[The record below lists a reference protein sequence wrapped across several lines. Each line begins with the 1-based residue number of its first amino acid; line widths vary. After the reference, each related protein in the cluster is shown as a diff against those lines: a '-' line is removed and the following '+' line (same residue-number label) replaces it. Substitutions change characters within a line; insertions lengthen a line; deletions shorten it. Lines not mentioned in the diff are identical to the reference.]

1 MGGDR
6 KRKIK
11 ILLVSG
17 FPTNKNS
24 ASYNRNLSIQKMV
37 SNSFEYE
44 TIQAPDIKIKS
55 KWVIFSAVRRYILSL
70 FTLWQIIKKTKEKGY
85 IYFVFLRSTNPF
97 TAFIVWIIS
106 KPRRIKIAI
115 ERNEFPAAI
124 RNQDNS
130 VFKGLFYKIFVL
142 TWHYRLF
149 DIIFLMTDEL
159 YHFYRPHANRKAIIR
174 KLPMTVDFVRFEKI
188 KEKDFC
194 QYIFYAGSLEE
205 KKDGVESLIYAFNE
219 IAADYPFLQLKI
231 AGGTKHE
238 LKEVKIKHLI
248 EQLSLN
254 GRVEMLGIVDRTEI
268 PELIASSKILVL
280 PRPDSIQARG
290 GFPTKLGEYLAS
302 GKPVIVTR
310 IGEIPE
316 YLSEKEVFFISP
328 YNIVHELAERI
339 KEIVNDYDK
348 AKQKA
353 VCSKEIARTLFGLE
367 ANQVII
373 KKAFEEASSLDH
385 LLEMD

>member
-1 MGGDR
+1 MVGDR

-17 FPTNKNS
+17 FTTNKNS

-37 SNSFEYE
+37 SDSFEYE
-44 TIQAPDIKIKS
+44 TIQAPDIKFKP
-55 KWVIFSAVRRYILSL
+55 KWKTFSAVRRYILFL
-70 FTLWQIIKKTKEKGY
+70 FTLWQIIKKTKDKGY

-97 TAFIVWIIS
+97 VALIVWMIS

-115 ERNEFPAAI
+115 ERNEFPAVI
-124 RNQDNS
+124 RNRDNS
-130 VFKGLFYKIFVL
+130 LLKGLFYKIFLL
-142 TWHYRLF
+142 TWHYSLF
-149 DIIFLMTDEL
+149 DIIFFMTDEL
-159 YHFYRPHANRKAIIR
+159 YQFYGPHASRKAIIK
-174 KLPMTVDFVRFEKI
+174 KLPMTVDFVRFENI
-188 KEKDFC
+188 EEKDFG

-219 IAADYPFLQLKI
+219 IAADYPLLQLKI
-231 AGGTKHE
+231 AGGKKHE

-248 EQLSLN
+248 DQLSLN
-254 GRVEMLGIVDRTEI
+254 GRVEMLGIVDRSKI
-268 PELIASSKILVL
+268 PEIIIASKILVL

-328 YNIVHELAERI
+328 YNIVHELAARI
-339 KEIVNDYDK
+339 KEIINDYDK
-348 AKQKA
+348 AKQRA
-353 VCSKEIARTLFGLE
+353 ICAKEIARTIFSLE

-373 KKAFEEASSLDH
+373 KTTFEEASR
-385 LLEMD
+385 